1 VINARA
7 EARTLQKRAH
17 QPAKYLLHSKK
28 AALSAFGTAVGDAL
42 RIASSMKQITGTPG
56 MPIRHFASV
65 VVTFVLCLAAAPLLG
80 FSRDKQPPPPEPE
93 ERIPVAPL
101 GYRPPG
107 PLYML
112 SGKAFTS
119 LDFIDAHHLLFT
131 FRQPRLMR
139 RDENPGGLDHDQVI
153 QALTLQLPDG
163 TVQAS
168 AEWRMHD
175 RSRYIW
181 PLGGG
186 RFLVRQR
193 NTFSLTDA
201 ALKLHPYID
210 VATRVLATEVSP
222 DGRIL
227 VVQHQYEKHTPEEH
241 ARLEAQARQYGDPPP
256 AEDTQ
261 ITVMN
266 IATREML
273 AALRTESPIHV
284 PITSTGYVGVGKD
297 KSDKNEDQF
306 LIRFIPFEG
315 QSLVLGRVA
324 STCTPHEEF
333 LSPAALMIESCGP
346 RSPDLYLDVWTTQGK
361 KLWSGQREGHL
372 VWPTFAYSRTGGRF
386 AVSLLRVNHFIDL
399 IDSLN
404 DEDVREQVVQVFDSA
419 TGALLMAT
427 TASPILTAGQN
438 FALSEDG
445 ERLAVLREGAIEIYK
460 VPPPPAAEN
469 PGAALAKKK

>member
-1 VINARA
+1 
-7 EARTLQKRAH
+7 
-17 QPAKYLLHSKK
+17 
-28 AALSAFGTAVGDAL
+28 
-42 RIASSMKQITGTPG
+42 
-56 MPIRHFASV
+56 MPSRHFPAAVAMLVLWLAGV
-65 VVTFVLCLAAAPLLG
+65 VPLLG
-80 FSRDKQPPPPEPE
+80 SSHDKQPQPPEPE
-93 ERIPVAPL
+93 ERILVGPL

-107 PLYML
+107 SLYML

-139 RDENPGGLDHDQVI
+139 REENPGRFDNDQVI
-153 QALTLQLPDG
+153 QALTLDVPGG

-175 RSRYIW
+175 RSRYLW

-201 ALKLHPYID
+201 SLKLHPYID
-210 VATRVLATEVSP
+210 VATSVLQTEVSP

-227 VVQHQYEKHTPEEH
+227 VVEHQYERHTPEEH
-241 ARLEAQARQYGDPPP
+241 SKLEAQARQYGEPPP
-256 AEDTQ
+256 SEDTQ
-261 ITVMN
+261 ITVLN
-266 IATREML
+266 VSSREVL
-273 AALRTESPIHV
+273 AALKTENPIHV
-284 PITSTGYVGVGKD
+284 PITSTGYVGVAKD
-297 KSDKNEDQF
+297 KGEDQF
-306 LIRFIPFEG
+306 LIRFTPFEG
-315 QSLVLGRVA
+315 QSQVLGRVA

-333 LSPAALMIESCGP
+333 LSPEALMIESCGP
-346 RSPDLYLDVWTTQGK
+346 KSPDVYLDAWTTGGK
-361 KLWSGQREGHL
+361 KLWNGQREGHL

-386 AVSLLRVNHFIDL
+386 AVSLLHVNHFTDL
-399 IDSLN
+399 LDSIN

-445 ERLAVLREGAIEIYK
+445 ERLAILREGAIEIYK
-460 VPPPPAAEN
+460 VPLPPAADN
-469 PGAALAKKK
+469 PGPAVAKKK

>member
-1 VINARA
+1 MN
-7 EARTLQKRAH
+7 RTA
-17 QPAKYLLHSKK
+17 
-28 AALSAFGTAVGDAL
+28 
-42 RIASSMKQITGTPG
+42 GTPG
-56 MPIRHFASV
+56 IPSRHFPATV
-65 VVTFVLCLAAAPLLG
+65 ITLVLWLGAAPLLG
-80 FSRDKQPPPPEPE
+80 SSHDKQPPPPEPE
-93 ERIPVAPL
+93 ERILVRPL

-112 SGKAFTS
+112 SGKAFSS

-131 FRQPRLMR
+131 FHQPRLMR
-139 RDENPGGLDHDQVI
+139 REENPGRFDNDQVI
-153 QALTLQLPDG
+153 QAVTLALPGG

-175 RSRYIW
+175 RSRYLW

-193 NTFSLTDA
+193 NTYSLTDA
-201 ALKLHPYID
+201 QLKLHPYID
-210 VATRVLATEVSP
+210 VATPVLETEVSP

-227 VVQHQYEKHTPEEH
+227 VVEHQYERHTTEEH
-241 ARLEAQARQYGDPPP
+241 SKLEAQARQYGEPPP
-256 AEDTQ
+256 SEDTQ

-266 IATREML
+266 IASRDVL
-273 AALRTESPIHV
+273 AALRTETPIHV
-284 PITSTGYVGVGKD
+284 PITSSGYVGVAKD
-297 KSDKNEDQF
+297 KGQDQF
-306 LIRFIPFEG
+306 LIRFIPFAG
-315 QSLVLGRVA
+315 QSLVLGKVA

-333 LSPAALMIESCGP
+333 LNPIALVIESCGP
-346 RSPDLYLDVWTTQGK
+346 KSPDVFLDAWTTEGK
-361 KLWSGQREGHL
+361 KLWNGQREGHL
-372 VWPTFAYSRTGGRF
+372 VWPTFAYSRTGDRF
-386 AVSLLRVNHFIDL
+386 AVSLLHVNHIIDL
-399 IDSLN
+399 VDSLN

-460 VPPPPAAEN
+460 VPSPPAAEK
-469 PGAALAKKK
+469 PGPVVAKKK

>member
-1 VINARA
+1 MPSRHLPAAVI
-7 EARTLQKRAH
+7 TL
-17 QPAKYLLHSKK
+17 
-28 AALSAFGTAVGDAL
+28 
-42 RIASSMKQITGTPG
+42 
-56 MPIRHFASV
+56 
-65 VVTFVLCLAAAPLLG
+65 VLWLAAVPLLG
-80 FSRDKQPPPPEPE
+80 SSHDKQPPSPEPE
-93 ERIPVAPL
+93 ERIPVESL

-107 PLYML
+107 PLYTL

-131 FRQPRLMR
+131 FHQPRLLR
-139 RDENPGGLDHDQVI
+139 REENPGRFDNDQVI
-153 QALTLQLPDG
+153 HALTLALPG
-163 TVQAS
+163 GVVQAS

-175 RSRYIW
+175 RARYLW
-181 PLGGG
+181 ALGGG

-210 VATRVLATEVSP
+210 VATAVVATEVSP

-227 VVQHQYEKHTPEEH
+227 VVQHQYERHTPEEH
-241 ARLEAQARQYGDPPP
+241 AKLEAQARQYGEPPP

-266 IATREML
+266 VASREVL
-273 AALRTESPIHV
+273 AALKTDLPTHV

-297 KSDKNEDQF
+297 KSDKNEDEF
-306 LIRFIPFEG
+306 LISFIPFEG
-315 QSLVLGRVA
+315 KSLVLGRVA

-346 RSPDLYLDVWTTQGK
+346 KSPDLYLDAWTTEGK
-361 KLWSGQREGHL
+361 KLWSAQRDGHL
-372 VWPTFAYSRTGGRF
+372 VWPTFAYARTGGRF

-399 IDSLN
+399 LDSLN
-404 DEDVREQVVQVFDSA
+404 DEDVRAQVVQVYDAA

-460 VPPPPAAEN
+460 VPSPAAESKTDS
-469 PGAALAKKK
+469 PPPQKK

>member
-1 VINARA
+1 M
-7 EARTLQKRAH
+7 
-17 QPAKYLLHSKK
+17 KK
-28 AALSAFGTAVGDAL
+28 SA
-42 RIASSMKQITGTPG
+42 GTPG
-56 MPIRHFASV
+56 MPSRHFPAV
-65 VVTFVLCLAAAPLLG
+65 VITLVLWLAGAPLLG
-80 FSRDKQPPPPEPE
+80 SSHDKQPPSPEPE

-107 PLYML
+107 ALYML

-119 LDFIDAHHLLFT
+119 LDFIDADHLLFT
-131 FRQPRLMR
+131 FREPRLMR
-139 RDENPGGLDHDQVI
+139 REENPDRFDHDQMI
-153 QALTLQLPDG
+153 RALTLDLPAG
-163 TVQAS
+163 AVKAS

-175 RSRYIW
+175 RSRYLW

-210 VATRVLATEVSP
+210 VATPVLATEVSP

-227 VVQHQYEKHTPEEH
+227 VVEHQYERHTPQEH
-241 ARLEAQARQYGDPPP
+241 AKLEEQARQYGEPPP
-256 AEDTQ
+256 SEDTQ
-261 ITVMN
+261 ITVLN
-266 IATREML
+266 IASREVL

-297 KSDKNEDQF
+297 KSDKNVDQF

-333 LSPAALMIESCGP
+333 LSPVALMIESCGP
-346 RSPDLYLDVWTTQGK
+346 KSPDLYLDTWTTAGK

-386 AVSLLRVNHFIDL
+386 AVSLLRVNHFVDL
-399 IDSLN
+399 VDSLN

-419 TGALLMAT
+419 TGALLLAT

-445 ERLAVLREGAIEIYK
+445 ERLAVLREGSIEIYD

-469 PGAALAKKK
+469 PGPAVAKKK